1 MSAQCALYPPK
12 RTLRASSVMS
22 ATCQKRTWS
31 CGAWDPRIDFISQ
44 QREINRFGQ

>member
-1 MSAQCALYPPK
+1 MCALPSK
-12 RTLRASSVMS
+12 ADIAGVSVMS

-31 CGAWDPRIDFISQ
+31 CGAWDPRIDFNSQ